1 MRALW
6 RVILVLPV
14 AFIAA
19 AFAASIVIVV
29 SAGIDPAPG
38 EPLGEYVGKLF
49 IVSAIASPFVGAI
62 AFIPALIVI
71 IPAEAFGW
79 RSLTLHLLVGA
90 GIGFAALV
98 ADIGGPSDVQTDL
111 TVGGGA
117 GAVGGLVY
125 WLIAGRRAGIG
136 EGGDVSIR
144 TPDEGDGAH

>member
-6 RVILVLPV
+6 RIILMIPA

-38 EPLGEYVGKLF
+38 EPLSEYVGKLF
-49 IVSAIASPFVGAI
+49 IVSAIASLFVGAV
-62 AFIPALIVI
+62 AFIPALIVVVL
-71 IPAEAFGW
+71 AEAFRW

-90 GIGFAALV
+90 GVGFAALL
-98 ADIGGPSDVQTDL
+98 ADIGGPSDAQTDL
-111 TVGGGA
+111 VVGGGA

-136 EGGDVSIR
+136 EGRDVSVR
-144 TPDEGDGAH
+144 TLDEGGGAP

>member
-1 MRALW
+1 MRTLW
-6 RVILVLPV
+6 RIILVLPV

-29 SAGIDPAPG
+29 SAGIDPAQG

-49 IVSAIASPFVGAI
+49 IVSAIASLFVGAI
-62 AFIPALIVI
+62 AFVPALIVI
-71 IPAEAFGW
+71 VLAEAFGW

-90 GIGFAALV
+90 GIGFVALL
-98 ADIGGPSDVQTDL
+98 ADIGGRSDAQTDL
-111 TVGGGA
+111 VVGGGA

-136 EGGDVSIR
+136 EDAASVR
-144 TPDEGDGAH
+144 APDEGNAEC